1 MTQIFEQGH
10 FRNSRISD
18 STLKNLNESRT
29 FSSERILSNKTT
41 VFLSHK
47 HDELDDLKDFIGF
60 LQKNYNVDVYIDS
73 IDPNMPKNTSGETAK
88 RIKNIIKKCDRFI
101 LIATDAAIES
111 KWCNWE
117 LGYGD
122 AQKYRDRIAILPIKK
137 QGNDDSQYKG
147 NEYLYIYPYIAYYDG
162 SETYKNGN
170 YVDKGY
176 YVVTQGTSRSRRIEL
191 LANWLK
197 KIKL

>member
-1 MTQIFEQGH
+1 MIQIFEQGH
-10 FRNSRISD
+10 FRSSRISD
-18 STLKNLNESRT
+18 STYRNVLNETKT
-29 FSSERILSNKTT
+29 FCAGGKTPYKRT

-47 HDELDDLKDFIGF
+47 HDELDDLQGFIGF
-60 LQKNYNVDVYIDS
+60 LQSNYNVNVYIDS
-73 IDPNMPKNTSGETAK
+73 IDPNMPKSTSGETAK

-122 AQKYRDRIAILPIKK
+122 AQKYKDEIAILPMKK
-137 QGNDDSQYKG
+137 QENSDFQYKG

-162 SETYKNGN
+162 KEIYENGTH
-170 YVDKGY
+170 VAKGY
-176 YVVTQGTSRSRRIEL
+176 YVVTQDSSGHRTIKSLIS
-191 LANWLK
+191 WLK
-197 KIKL
+197 